1 MGDARPKDAPKEA
14 GPRRDGAPPAPPDV
28 VGPAHVG
35 VVSFLA
41 ARAAPTGGFWIAL
54 AGGVALARVAERR
67 GARLGFG
74 ASAAAM
80 LETVAIIGPA
90 RFGVPLTQALT
101 APILGRLHARGVGF
115 SPQLMACATV
125 RLLHNAATTAFFIWV
140 IAGGLDA
147 YAGTYDAIGRR
158 VGIEVGTADAVAL
171 TVASLLAWAAFASTV
186 QVLVYR
192 RGLRAWAAPSAIER
206 QHRGQPDRNWSG
218 IGAEN
223 DTIPDHLPRF
233 DPRAVAVSAAV
244 AFALLLGSTEW
255 AFLGAMAAWLA
266 AVWALSRP
274 DPQPLRAGAAFAA
287 ILAAGAFA
295 FALGGGLGLDAAL
308 RRALRAAL
316 LVLAA
321 TWLRA
326 AAGAEGLREVSR
338 RALKRVRRFPS
349 APEASSVLDGIE
361 SEGRLAAAARALT
374 TSLGETRKRP
384 RELLDAVLTWVVNE
398 STTFE
403 PSAPARAL
411 PLNARALDYA
421 LVATACAPFLA
432 IALG

>member
-1 MGDARPKDAPKEA
+1 MAT
-14 GPRRDGAPPAPPDV
+14 APPATGPAPPET

-67 GARLGFG
+67 GPRLGFG

-115 SPQLMACATV
+115 WPQLAACALV

-158 VGIEVGTADAVAL
+158 VGIEVGTADALVL
-171 TVASLLAWAAFASTV
+171 TLVSLLAWAAFASTV

-192 RGLRAWAAPSAIER
+192 RGLRSWDASVDER
-206 QHRGQPDRNWSG
+206 QHRGEPESPRWQRNVADS
-218 IGAEN
+218 ATN
-223 DTIPDHLPRF
+223 LCHLGRF
-233 DPRAVAVSAAV
+233 DPRAVTVSAAV
-244 AFALLLGSTEW
+244 AFILLLASTEW
-255 AFLGAMAAWLA
+255 ILLA
-266 AVWALSRP
+266 AVAGWLAVAWLLSKP
-274 DPQPLRAGAAFAA
+274 DPEPLPAGLLFAA

-295 FALGGGLGLDAAL
+295 FAFGGGLGLDEAL
-308 RRALRAAL
+308 RRAARAGL

-326 AAGAEGLREVSR
+326 AARAAGLREVAR
-338 RALKRVRRFPS
+338 RALGRLRRIPS
-349 APEASSVLDGIE
+349 ATEASSVLDAIE
-361 SEGRLAAAARALT
+361 SEGRLADAARALVAR
-374 TSLGETRKRP
+374 LGDTPKRP
-384 RELLDAVLTWVVNE
+384 RALLDAVLSWVVRE
-398 STTFE
+398 AACFTARPPAAPLRLAVRRSDWALLA
-403 PSAPARAL
+403 SAAL
-411 PLNARALDYA
+411 
-421 LVATACAPFLA
+421 PFLA
-432 IALG
+432 IALA

>member
-1 MGDARPKDAPKEA
+1 MATAPTTGGSGGDRRLARAARSRVLPEA
-14 GPRRDGAPPAPPDV
+14 

-54 AGGVALARVAERR
+54 AGGVALARVAQRH

-74 ASAAAM
+74 ASGAAM

-90 RFGVPLTQALT
+90 RFGVPLTQALS
-101 APILGRLHARGVGF
+101 APILGRLNARGVGLW
-115 SPQLMACATV
+115 PQLAACAAV
-125 RLLHNAATTAFFIWV
+125 RLLHNTATTAFFIWV

-158 VGIEVGTADAVAL
+158 VGIEVGTADALAL

-192 RGLRAWAAPSAIER
+192 HGLRTWPALER
-206 QHRGQPDRNWSG
+206 QDRGEAPEAGGGDSWRKTQRILTTS
-218 IGAEN
+218 
-223 DTIPDHLPRF
+223 RF
-233 DPRAVAVSAAV
+233 DPRMVTVSAAV
-244 AFALLLGSTEW
+244 VFVLLLASTEW
-255 AFLGAMAAWLA
+255 LLLA
-266 AVWALSRP
+266 AVAGWLAIAWLLSNP
-274 DPQPLRAGAAFAA
+274 DPEPLPAGALFAA
-287 ILAAGAFA
+287 ILAAGAFV
-295 FALGGGLGLDAAL
+295 FAIGGGLGLEVAL

-326 AAGAEGLREVSR
+326 AARAAGLREVSR
-338 RALKRVRRFPS
+338 RALGRLHRVPS
-349 APEASSVLDGIE
+349 ATEAASVLSTIA
-361 SEGRLAAAARALT
+361 SEGRLADSAR
-374 TSLGETRKRP
+374 SLADLVGRVRLRP
-384 RELLDAVLTWVVNE
+384 RPLLDAVLAWVVRE
-398 STTFE
+398 SGGFT
-403 PSAPARAL
+403 PAAAAQPLALRARAV
-411 PLNARALDYA
+411 DWV
-421 LVATACAPFLA
+421 LVVSATAPFLA

>member
-1 MGDARPKDAPKEA
+1 MVSARPSSAPREA
-14 GPRRDGAPPAPPDV
+14 
-28 VGPAHVG
+28 VGPAHVA

-90 RFGVPLTQALT
+90 RFGVPLTQALS
-101 APILGRLHARGVGF
+101 APLVGRLRARGMGF
-115 SPQLMACATV
+115 WPQFGVCALV

-147 YAGTYDAIGRR
+147 YAGTYDTIGRR
-158 VGIEVGTADAVAL
+158 VGLEVGTADALAL
-171 TVASLLAWAAFASTV
+171 TAVSLVAWAAFASTV

-192 RGLRAWAAPSAIER
+192 RGLRAWAAGADER
-206 QHRGQPDRNWSG
+206 RHRGQPATGVWRRNQSPGDRK
-218 IGAEN
+218 IFH
-223 DTIPDHLPRF
+223 TPRF
-233 DPRAVAVSAAV
+233 DPRAVALSAV
-244 AFALLLGSTEW
+244 VTFALLLASTEW
-255 AFLGAMAAWLA
+255 AFLVAMSVWLAAAWL
-266 AVWALSRP
+266 LSRP
-274 DPQPLRAGAAFAA
+274 DPEPLHAGLAFAA
-287 ILAAGAFA
+287 VLALGAFA

-326 AAGAEGLREVSR
+326 AAGAAGLRELSR
-338 RALKRVRRFPS
+338 RVLHRLRALPS
-349 APEASSVLDGIE
+349 ATEASSVLDGIA
-361 SEGRLAAAARALT
+361 SEGRLAESARAFAAR
-374 TSLGETRKRP
+374 LGDAPKRP
-384 RELLDAVLTWVVNE
+384 RELVDAVLAWVIAQ
-398 STTFE
+398 SSAFE
-403 PSAPARAL
+403 PAPAQPPL
-411 PLNARALDYA
+411 PLTAHALDYG
-421 LVATACAPFLA
+421 LVASAAAPLLA

>member
-1 MGDARPKDAPKEA
+1 MAT
-14 GPRRDGAPPAPPDV
+14 APPATGAAPPEA

-90 RFGVPLTQALT
+90 RFGVPLTQALS
-101 APILGRLHARGVGF
+101 APILGRLHARGAGF
-115 SPQLMACATV
+115 WPRLAACAAV
-125 RLLHNAATTAFFIWV
+125 RLLHNTATTAFFIWV

-158 VGIEVGTADAVAL
+158 VGLEVGTADALAL
-171 TVASLLAWAAFASTV
+171 TIASLLAWAAFASTV

-192 RGLRAWAAPSAIER
+192 RGLRAWPEER
-206 QHRGQPDRNWSG
+206 DERPHRGGPEPRWWGSV
-218 IGAEN
+218 AEN
-223 DTIPDHLPRF
+223 ATIPHHLGRF
-233 DPRAVAVSAAV
+233 DPRAVVAAAAVSFVLLLAGTQWALLGAV
-244 AFALLLGSTEW
+244 AGWLAV
-255 AFLGAMAAWLA
+255 AWL
-266 AVWALSRP
+266 LSRP
-274 DPQPLRAGAAFAA
+274 DPEPLRTGLLFAA
-287 ILAAGAFA
+287 ILAATAFL

-326 AAGAEGLREVSR
+326 AAGAAGLREVSR
-338 RALKRVRRFPS
+338 RVLGRLRRVPS
-349 APEASSVLDGIE
+349 ATEAAGVLDGIA
-361 SEGRLAAAARALT
+361 SEGRLADAARALAARV
-374 TSLGETRKRP
+374 SETPKRP
-384 RELLDAVLTWVVNE
+384 RELLDAVLGWVVRE
-398 STTFE
+398 SGSFE
-403 PSAPARAL
+403 PALPGRPRAL
-411 PLNARALDYA
+411 RAGAADLV
-421 LVATACAPFLA
+421 LVASAAAPFLA

>member
-1 MGDARPKDAPKEA
+1 MISARPSSAPREA
-14 GPRRDGAPPAPPDV
+14 
-28 VGPAHVG
+28 VGPAHVA

-90 RFGVPLTQALT
+90 RFGVPLTQALS
-101 APILGRLHARGVGF
+101 APLLGRLHARGAALWA
-115 SPQLMACATV
+115 QLAACAAV
-125 RLLHNAATTAFFIWV
+125 RVLHNAATTAFFIWV

-158 VGIEVGTADAVAL
+158 FGLEVGTADALVL
-171 TVASLLAWAAFASTV
+171 TVVSLLVWAAFASTV

-192 RGLRAWAAPSAIER
+192 RGLRAWASAADER
-206 QHRGQPDRNWSG
+206 QHSRVATEGGWAMRVSLS
-218 IGAEN
+218 
-223 DTIPDHLPRF
+223 DTQIAHLGRF
-233 DPRAVAVSAAV
+233 DPRAVTLSAVV

-266 AVWALSRP
+266 AAWALSRP
-274 DPQPLRAGAAFAA
+274 DPEPLRAGLAFAA
-287 ILAAGAFA
+287 ILALGAFA

-308 RRALRAAL
+308 RRALRAGL

-326 AAGAEGLREVSR
+326 AAGAAGLREVSR
-338 RALKRVRRFPS
+338 RVLHRLRALPS
-349 APEASSVLDGIE
+349 ATQASSVLHGIE
-361 SEGRLAAAARALT
+361 SEGRLAESARALGAR
-374 TSLGETRKRP
+374 LGEAPKRP
-384 RELLDAVLTWVVNE
+384 RELIDAVLAWVIAQ
-398 STTFE
+398 SSAFE
-403 PSAPARAL
+403 PAAPAASR
-411 PLNARALDYA
+411 PLAVRPLDWLLLA
-421 LVATACAPFLA
+421 SATIPAVVLSF
-432 IALG
+432 

>member
-1 MGDARPKDAPKEA
+1 MAT
-14 GPRRDGAPPAPPDV
+14 APPATGSAPPETA
-28 VGPAHVG
+28 GPAHVG

-54 AGGVALARVAERR
+54 AGGVALARVAERL

-101 APILGRLHARGVGF
+101 APILGRLHARRVSF
-115 SPQLMACATV
+115 WPQLGACALL
-125 RLLHNAATTAFFIWV
+125 RLLHNTATTAFFIWV

-158 VGIEVGTADAVAL
+158 FGIEVGTADAVLL
-171 TVASLLAWAAFASTV
+171 TLVSLLAWAVFASTV

-192 RGLRAWAAPSAIER
+192 RGLRSWDASVPER
-206 QHRGQPDRNWSG
+206 QDGGEADRGRWLG
-218 IGAEN
+218 FVAEN
-223 DTIPDHLPRF
+223 APNPNHPGRF
-233 DPRAVAVSAAV
+233 DPRVVTLSAVV

-255 AFLGAMAAWLA
+255 ALLA
-266 AVWALSRP
+266 AVGGWLTLAWLLSKP
-274 DPQPLRAGAAFAA
+274 DPEPLRAGLLFAA

-316 LVLAA
+316 LVMAA

-326 AAGAEGLREVSR
+326 AARAAGLREVSR
-338 RALKRVRRFPS
+338 RALGRLRRIPS
-349 APEASSVLDGIE
+349 ATEAAAVLSSIE
-361 SEGRLAAAARALT
+361 SEGRLADAARALVARLSDT
-374 TSLGETRKRP
+374 PKRP
-384 RELLDAVLTWVVNE
+384 RALLDAVLTWVVRE
-398 STTFE
+398 SASFK
-403 PSAPARAL
+403 PAPAAPAL
-411 PLNARALDYA
+411 PLAARPADWALLTSAA
-421 LVATACAPFLA
+421 LPLLA